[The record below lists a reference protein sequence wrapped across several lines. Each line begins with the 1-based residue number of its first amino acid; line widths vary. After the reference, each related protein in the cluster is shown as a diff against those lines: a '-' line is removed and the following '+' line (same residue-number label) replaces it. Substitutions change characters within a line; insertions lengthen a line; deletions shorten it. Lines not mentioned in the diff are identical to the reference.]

1 MAKDRLSVD
10 SDYSDSNSTASSDLS
25 IQQNTCEMIF
35 EGFVDSEDYYKTM
48 ISKVFLQWIKNCVLL
63 TLHKLYP
70 DKKIILV
77 LDNASYHFDR
87 GDDWVSPGSMNKGDL
102 AKWIATQ
109 ARQIQVTREGETISF
124 KSKHLAKKRG
134 ESVPTLEELRV
145 WAKAHLKANPDINR
159 TELQKRFED
168 SGDQL
173 LYTPPY

>member
-1 MAKDRLSVD
+1 MTKDRLSVD
-10 SDYSDSNSTASSDLS
+10 SDYSDSNSTASSDFS

-102 AKWIATQ
+102 AK
-109 ARQIQVTREGETISF
+109 
-124 KSKHLAKKRG
+124 
-134 ESVPTLEELRV
+134 
-145 WAKAHLKANPDINR
+145 
-159 TELQKRFED
+159 
-168 SGDQL
+168 
-173 LYTPPY
+173 